1 MNTTS
6 AAHTAST
13 TVRGILLNLAK
24 QQDDLAAQE
33 AAAVPYWT
41 PCPPSVLGRRA
52 AAEALR
58 AQADEYLTELI
69 GVAS

>member
-1 MNTTS
+1 MNHTS
-6 AAHTAST
+6 TANGTSSAL
-13 TVRGILLNLAK
+13 RAILLKLAK

-33 AAAVPYWT
+33 AAAVPYWS

-58 AQADEYLTELI
+58 TEADEYLTLM